1 MEAPKWVPR
10 AKRIAGILGVPSRS
24 HVGEGP
30 CRHPCAG
37 TYGCRTPRGRRG
49 RHVRTERSSE
59 SPEPLASCRSAPA
72 TVKAFHISRS
82 AMKLGC
88 AREWGGWGRISV
100 DGPGQHN
107 LDRSEDPWS
116 RATYVAEW
124 WCSTEQVSPT
134 QCGGLMLLRRAR
146 RMEANLYQA
155 TGMMGAILTAAR
167 SRKALSD
174 KPALEPYRGKTR
186 SPASQGG
193 RWKRRHHSK
202 PDTRH
207 RPTRQ

>member
-107 LDRSEDPWS
+107 LDRSEGPWS
-116 RATYVAEW
+116 RATHVARMA
-124 WCSTEQVSPT
+124 VFHRAGGPPT
-134 QCGGLMLLRRAR
+134 QSGGPMF
-146 RMEANLYQA
+146 
-155 TGMMGAILTAAR
+155 AAGSTKDGSKPASRDGHAGSQLNR
-167 SRKALSD
+167 SVIREGPSD
-174 KPALEPYRGKTR
+174 RPALEPY
-186 SPASQGG
+186 
-193 RWKRRHHSK
+193 
-202 PDTRH
+202 
-207 RPTRQ
+207 